1 MAAAI
6 IKERYYILTP
16 LSFLLGV
23 LVLITTLLLAAA
35 SYLRSIDK
43 TIAGYDHMLTS
54 IDATLIHEMVL
65 ANRRQLGVLE
75 ASLDK
80 RAIARGGSAINPIW
94 AIAHQF
100 KHDAH
105 FLYFYN
111 TRVDRLES
119 YPEWQV
125 PTGYQAQKRPWYQ
138 TLANDSD
145 ELVWFGPYQEFGGSA
160 EVLTLIKRV
169 KDDEGELLGLLMV
182 DMSFNSLQSAL
193 RRAMG
198 SDQAASTSPSARET
212 DWWWDTT
219 CHCCRR
225 CPARRARGPS

>member
-16 LSFLLGV
+16 LSFLLGA

-100 KHDAH
+100 KHNAH

-145 ELVWFGPYQEFGGSA
+145 ELVWSLPGVRRQRRGP
-160 EVLTLIKRV
+160 
-169 KDDEGELLGLLMV
+169 DP
-182 DMSFNSLQSAL
+182 
-193 RRAMG
+193 
-198 SDQAASTSPSARET
+198 DQA
-212 DWWWDTT
+212 
-219 CHCCRR
+219 
-225 CPARRARGPS
+225 GQG